1 MADTP
6 SESEA
11 FKVEIANLLVAFLL
25 TAMLYGVS
33 LFLIGLYFLS
43 PARPKDTAFVKCT
56 VGSLGVLATIE
67 IVFLS
72 IVTYYKT
79 VDSSLPIGVF
89 SAIPMGGII
98 FSVSLMAFIAQFY
111 FASRIWIVSS
121 SRWLYV
127 GPITFLAFTQ
137 FVTVNLNEGAAS
149 AQAILEDHVAYLD
162 LFDSSLPRVAV
173 LTAATAAADILST
186 IGLCRTLQHSRSGI
200 SRTDAVIAKIIRYS
214 IQRGAATSLAAV
226 LTLIMFVTVAQ
237 SAFMIPLLVSGQLY
251 VISVVSMLLN
261 RSKLQDLLHGD
272 HPHHSPALTLP
283 SGATTS

>member
-1 MADTP
+1 MVNTP
-6 SESEA
+6 SDSEA
-11 FKVEIANLLVAFLL
+11 FRAEIANVLVAFLL

-33 LFLIGLYFLS
+33 LLLIGLYFLS
-43 PARPKDTAFVKCT
+43 PARPKDTAFVKCA
-56 VGSLGVLATIE
+56 VGSLGVLATVE
-67 IVFLS
+67 MVFLS
-72 IVTYYKT
+72 IGTYYKI
-79 VDSSLPIGVF
+79 VDLSLPIGVF
-89 SAIPMGGII
+89 YAIPMGGII

-127 GPITFLAFTQ
+127 VPITFLAFTQ
-137 FVTVNLNEGAAS
+137 FGTAS
-149 AQAILEDHVAYLD
+149 AQAILEDQVAYLD

-173 LTAATAAADILST
+173 QAAASAAADILST
-186 IGLCRTLQHSRSGI
+186 IGLCRTLQNSRSGI

-214 IQRGAATSLAAV
+214 IQRGAATSVAAV
-226 LTLIMFVTVAQ
+226 LTLVMFVTVAE